1 MRDVGYVI
9 AGYLV
14 TATALGGY
22 VLRLLARARRAR
34 RRAAAL
40 ADRRAPAARAGR

>member
-1 MRDVGYVI
+1 MRDLGYVV

-14 TATALGGY
+14 TVVALGGY
-22 VLRLLARARRAR
+22 VLRLHARARRAR

-40 ADRRAPAARAGR
+40 SDRRARTARPGH

>member
-1 MRDVGYVI
+1 MRDLGYVI

-14 TATALGGY
+14 TVAALGGY

-34 RRAAAL
+34 QRAAAL
-40 ADRRAPAARAGR
+40 ADRRAHAARAGR